1 MRKWFIIKQCY
12 DRVIWLTQT
21 YYFNNTLWFI
31 VINWYNRLHDSFE
44 KCDTYY
50 HFLILS
56 EIWILSVFTDQ
67 WKDYVTNSIIVSPI
81 SNDTSNVHWLITMIW
96 YNIYWW
102 FDRWML
108 IQVSFLVS
116 LYLIWYY
123 ILYWFDKIGC
133 YGYSIWR
140 IRAKWCNHN
149 KWFFWA

>member
-12 DRVIWLTQT
+12 DRVIWLIQT
-21 YYFNNTLWFI
+21 YSFNNALWFI
-31 VINWYNRLHDSFE
+31 VINWYNRLHDSF
-44 KCDTYY
+44 KKYDTYY

-56 EIWILSVFTDQ
+56 EIWILSAFPDQ
-67 WKDYVTNSIIVSPI
+67 SKDYVTNSIIVSLI

-102 FDRWML
+102 FDRWMS

-133 YGYSIWR
+133 YGYSIWL
-140 IRAKWCNHN
+140 IRVKWYNHN
-149 KWFFWA
+149 KWFF

>member
-1 MRKWFIIKQCY
+1 MRKWFIIKPCY
-12 DRVIWLTQT
+12 NRVIWLTQT
-21 YYFNNTLWFI
+21 YCFNNALWFI

-67 WKDYVTNSIIVSPI
+67 WKDYVTNSIIVSLI
-81 SNDTSNVHWLITMIW
+81 SNDTSNVHWFITMIW

-102 FDRWML
+102 FDRWTL

-133 YGYSIWR
+133 YGYSIWL
-140 IRAKWCNHN
+140 IRAKWYNHN
-149 KWFFWA
+149 KWFF